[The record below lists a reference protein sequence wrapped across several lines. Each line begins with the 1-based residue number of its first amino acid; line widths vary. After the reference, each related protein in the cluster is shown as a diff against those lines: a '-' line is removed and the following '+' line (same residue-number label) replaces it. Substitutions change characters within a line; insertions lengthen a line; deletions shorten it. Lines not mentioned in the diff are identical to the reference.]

1 MDHFSRKTEL
11 APCHLPKMRGK
22 KAKLPVRYLGRIM
35 LSIPTARV
43 SSRLD
48 ISDIAVNCMWN

>member
-1 MDHFSRKTEL
+1 
-11 APCHLPKMRGK
+11 MRGK

-48 ISDIAVNCMWN
+48 ISDIAVNCMWKLKVVNLLDSFKSK